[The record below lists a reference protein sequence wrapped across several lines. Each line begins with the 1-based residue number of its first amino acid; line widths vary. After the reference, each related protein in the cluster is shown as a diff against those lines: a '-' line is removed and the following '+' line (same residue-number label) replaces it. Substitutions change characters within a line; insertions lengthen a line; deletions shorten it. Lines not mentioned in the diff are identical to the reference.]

1 MSKLAFFGNTER
13 GMDVISILESLGGRY
28 SDDDSKTFHRYLGS
42 NPHFAYY
49 INDED
54 EIQIKSLNN
63 DLDLD
68 EFENLGYKV
77 YTIDKFEEIF
87 GKLAHAG
94 EYIQTKLGDTL
105 RVIAPMWS
113 VNTGLIYHCEY
124 INDPNETITMRYHEI
139 ENVLDTIPN
148 TETNETKKNDE
159 SQFEKFLNSEQKND
173 EMYFSDKEN
182 FFDKESVAIHQSR
195 FWDRIRYG
203 FEYNDDDKI
212 TCIDITKSDEYSSEG
227 IALKYNPKKYE
238 MTSDDNGNI
247 ILKAKISLPQ
257 TFDDC
262 CDILNTKPSSL
273 LSSGYATEELKDLEK
288 LLICRDAFYK
298 AIYFD
303 IEQDSILK
311 WKNAYVPI
319 ISKNDDGEI
328 CRKSGYAYLHILPF
342 PTTESRDYFF
352 EKFYDYINKCKK
364 FIQ

>member
-1 MSKLAFFGNTER
+1 MGKLAFFGNTER
-13 GMDVISILESLGGRY
+13 GMDIISILESLGGRY
-28 SDDDSKTFHRYLGS
+28 SDVDGNTFNRYLGS
-42 NPHFAYY
+42 NPNFAYY

-54 EIQIKSLNN
+54 EIQIKSL
-63 DLDLD
+63 DDGSDLD

-77 YTIDKFEEIF
+77 YTIDYFEEIF
-87 GKLAHAG
+87 GKFAHAG
-94 EYIQTKLGDTL
+94 EYIQTKLGLTL

-113 VNTGLIYHCEY
+113 VNTGLIYHCED
-124 INDPNETITMRYHEI
+124 INDPNEPITIRSCDI
-139 ENVLDTIPN
+139 KNILDIPKP
-148 TETNETKKNDE
+148 ETCETKTSDDVPLEKLDNEFRNDE
-159 SQFEKFLNSEQKND
+159 Q
-173 EMYFSDKEN
+173 N
-182 FFDKESVAIHQSR
+182 FFDKESVAIHRSR

-212 TCIDITKSDEYSSEG
+212 TCIDITKSDEYSNKG
-227 IALKYNPKKYE
+227 IILKYNQKKYE

-247 ILKAKISLPQ
+247 ILKAKITLPQ

-273 LSSGYATEELKDLEK
+273 LSSGYATEELREFEK

-298 AIYFD
+298 AIDFD

-311 WKNAYVPI
+311 WKNADVPI

-328 CRKSGYAYLHILPF
+328 CRKSGYAYFHILPF

-352 EKFYDYINKCKK
+352 DKFYDYIDKCKK

>member
-54 EIQIKSLNN
+54 EIQIKSLNDN
-63 DLDLD
+63 LDLD

-94 EYIQTKLGDTL
+94 QYIQTKLGDTL

-124 INDPNETITMRYHEI
+124 INDPNETITIRFHEI

-148 TETNETKKNDE
+148 TETNETKKNDDIPL
-159 SQFEKFLNSEQKND
+159 EKLDVELRNDEQK
-173 EMYFSDKEN
+173 

-203 FEYNDDDKI
+203 LECNGDEKI
-212 TCIDITKSDEYSSEG
+212 TCINITKSDEYSKEC
-227 IALKYNPKKYE
+227 ITLKYDPKKYE

-262 CDILNTKPSSL
+262 CNILNAQPSSL
-273 LSSGYATEELKDLEK
+273 HSSGYATEEIRDLEK